1 MAGFQK
7 RIVDPKRVATVEAA
21 TAAIPLGGDPRTM
34 AVAATVDQVAP
45 VAQAAPSL
53 GSIQDSYQVGAV
65 YDVPVEVIKS
75 NPVNPRALYTTAAVD
90 DMAISLKEN
99 GQKISATGFVDE
111 SGKVVLIEGET
122 RLRGAR
128 AAGLPTLRV
137 EVKKKPDSER
147 ALYEEARAANVER
160 RDQTPLDD
168 ALKWRELLDRKVYAT
183 QSALAKALGVG
194 EDDVSR
200 ILSLAKLP
208 HRVVLAVA
216 DHPSLLTLRMLN
228 AIREYCNVKGEQE
241 TLELILEAS
250 DKGWGYRDVE
260 ARRKAAETGPV
271 SRKRAATQS
280 VAFGTAKG
288 ELKTFDEGG
297 RLELV
302 LKGLTA
308 DESNAL
314 AETIKA
320 ILQPKSAD

>member
-7 RIVDPKRVATVEAA
+7 RSIDPSRIATVEAVTA
-21 TAAIPLGGDPRTM
+21 TVPLGGDPR
-34 AVAATVDQVAP
+34 AQSVPAVAP
-45 VAQAAPSL
+45 VAPSPVL
-53 GSIQDSYQVGAV
+53 GSIQDVYQVGQV
-65 YDVPVEVIKS
+65 YDVPVEMIKS
-75 NPVNPRALYTTAAVD
+75 NPVNPRALYTTDAID
-90 DMAISLKEN
+90 KMAISLKES

-111 SGKVVLIEGET
+111 AGRVVLIEGET

-128 AAGLPTLRV
+128 AAGLATLRV
-137 EVKKKPDSER
+137 EIKTKPDSER

-168 ALKWRELLDRKVYAT
+168 ALKWRELLDRKVYHT

-216 DHPSLLTLRMLN
+216 DHPDLLTLRMLN
-228 AIREYCNVKGEQE
+228 AIREFCNVKGEQE

-271 SRKRAATQS
+271 SRKRAATENVVYGS
-280 VAFGTAKG
+280 AKG
-288 ELKTFDEGG
+288 EIKTFDEGG
-297 RLELV
+297 RLQLV
-302 LKGLTA
+302 LKGLTV
-308 DESNAL
+308 DESKTL
-314 AETIKA
+314 TEMLKE
-320 ILQPKSAD
+320 ILQKRASD

>member
-7 RIVDPKRVATVEAA
+7 RSIDPSRVATVEAV
-21 TAAIPLGGDPRTM
+21 TAAVPLGGDPR
-34 AVAATVDQVAP
+34 AQIVPPGSSSVAP
-45 VAQAAPSL
+45 FHVL
-53 GSIQDSYQVGAV
+53 GSIQDGYQVGQV

-75 NPVNPRALYTTAAVD
+75 NPVNPRALYTTDAID
-90 DMAISLKEN
+90 KMAISLRES

-111 SGKVVLIEGET
+111 AGRVVLIEGET

-137 EVKKKPDSER
+137 EIKTKPDSER
-147 ALYEEARAANVER
+147 TLYEEARAANVER

-168 ALKWRELLDRKVYAT
+168 ALKWRELLDRKVYPT

-216 DHPSLLTLRMLN
+216 DHPDLLTLRMLN
-228 AIREYCNVKGEQE
+228 AIREFCNVKGEQE

-271 SRKRAATQS
+271 SRKRAATES
-280 VAFGTAKG
+280 VVYGTAKG
-288 ELKTFDEGG
+288 EIKTFEGGG
-297 RLELV
+297 RLQLV

-308 DESNAL
+308 DESKAL
-314 AETIKA
+314 TETLKE
-320 ILQPKSAD
+320 ILQKRASD

>member
-7 RIVDPKRVATVEAA
+7 RSIDPSRVATVEAV
-21 TAAIPLGGDPRTM
+21 TAAVPLGGDPRTQ
-34 AVAATVDQVAP
+34 AVAPAATSSAP
-45 VAQAAPSL
+45 TPVL
-53 GSIQDSYQVGAV
+53 GSIQDGYQVGSV
-65 YDVPVEVIKS
+65 YDVPVELIKS
-75 NPVNPRALYTTAAVD
+75 NPVNPRALYTTGAVD
-90 DMAISLKEN
+90 EMAVSLREN

-111 SGKVVLIEGET
+111 TGKVVLIEGET

-128 AAGLPTLRV
+128 AASLPTLRV
-137 EVKKKPDSER
+137 EIKKRPESER

-168 ALKWRELLDRKVYAT
+168 ALKWRELLDRKVYLT
-183 QSALAKALGVG
+183 QSSLAKALAVG

-208 HRVVLAVA
+208 HRVVLSVA
-216 DHPSLLTLRMLN
+216 DHPDLLTLRMLN
-228 AIREYCNVKGEQE
+228 AIREFCNVKGEQE

-271 SRKRAATQS
+271 SRKRAATES
-280 VAFGTAKG
+280 VAYGTAKG
-288 ELKTFDEGG
+288 EIKTFDEGG

-308 DESNAL
+308 EESQTLTATFKEVL
-314 AETIKA
+314 VKKA
-320 ILQPKSAD
+320 AG